1 MEKAFF
7 NRFEKQWI
15 SYCKLLPSSLTK
27 KAGDFEKYLCDVYG
41 ISNQDLPYLF
51 CGFNEDTIPSAI
63 SCTLPPES
71 FSSTDNKNEE
81 LTQTEIDSLR
91 QLFSPLLNPEKI
103 VELNLHEHFNDNN
116 PIKPTFLAFV

>member
-7 NRFEKQWI
+7 NRFERQWI
-15 SYCKLLPSSLTK
+15 SYRKLLPPALIK
-27 KAGDFEKYLCDVYG
+27 KVENFQRYLCKTYN
-41 ISNQDLPYLF
+41 ISNQNLPNLF

-63 SCTLPPES
+63 SCALS
-71 FSSTDNKNEE
+71 LKSDSKNEE
-81 LTQTEIDSLR
+81 LTQTEIDSLL

-116 PIKPTFLAFV
+116 PIRPTFLTFV